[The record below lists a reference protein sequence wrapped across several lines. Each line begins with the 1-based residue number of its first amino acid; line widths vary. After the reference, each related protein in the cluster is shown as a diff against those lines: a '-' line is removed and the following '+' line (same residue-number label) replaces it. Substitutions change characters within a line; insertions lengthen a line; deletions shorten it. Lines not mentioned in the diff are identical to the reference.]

1 MRAVAQ
7 RVSRAAVDADGER
20 VGEMGPGLL
29 ALVGVARGDA
39 PQDARQLADKL
50 VHLRVFPEADGKM
63 NLSLLD
69 SGGTLGIVSQFTLL
83 GSTRKGRRPS
93 YAEAAAPEQAERL
106 IELLIAEAEKLGA
119 TVASGRF
126 GAMMQVELVNDGP
139 VTLIL
144 DTRDLF

>member
-7 RVSRAAVDADGER
+7 RVSRAAIDVDGKR

-29 ALVGVARGDA
+29 ALVGVARGDV
-39 PQDARQLADKL
+39 PEDARQLADKL

-69 SGGTLGIVSQFTLL
+69 AGGTLGIVSQFTLL

-93 YAEAAAPEQAERL
+93 YAEAAPPEQAERL
-106 IELLIAEAEKLGA
+106 LEQLIAEAGKLGA
-119 TVASGRF
+119 PVTTGRF
-126 GAMMQVELVNDGP
+126 RAMMQVELVNDGP